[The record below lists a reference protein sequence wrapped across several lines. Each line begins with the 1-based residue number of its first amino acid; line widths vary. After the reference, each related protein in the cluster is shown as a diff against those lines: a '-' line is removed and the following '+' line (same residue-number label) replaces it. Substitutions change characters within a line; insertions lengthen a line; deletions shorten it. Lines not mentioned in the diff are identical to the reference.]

1 MIDFFHRKSMT
12 DSDFVQDCEPNQTLL
27 STKKQ
32 NSEFLL
38 DFYAKLP

>member
-12 DSDFVQDCEPNQTLL
+12 DSDFVQGSQPNQTLL
-27 STKKQ
+27 SAKRQ